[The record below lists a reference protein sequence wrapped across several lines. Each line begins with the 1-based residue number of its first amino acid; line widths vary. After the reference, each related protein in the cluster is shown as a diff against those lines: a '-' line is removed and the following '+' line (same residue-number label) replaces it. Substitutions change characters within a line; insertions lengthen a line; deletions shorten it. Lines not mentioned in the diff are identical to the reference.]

1 MPCAL
6 VTIDSIT
13 TERSQTM
20 LKKDRN
26 LTIFNQAI
34 SGDTYKDI
42 ATKHQITPGRV
53 RNIVALTYSKIC
65 KESGIEPVGWTVADM
80 RKDDRLM
87 R

>member
-1 MPCAL
+1 
-6 VTIDSIT
+6 
-13 TERSQTM
+13 M

-34 SGDTYKDI
+34 SGDAYKSI

-53 RNIVALTYSKIC
+53 RNIVTLTYSQIC
-65 KESGIEPVGWTVADM
+65 KEMDIKPVGWTIAEM